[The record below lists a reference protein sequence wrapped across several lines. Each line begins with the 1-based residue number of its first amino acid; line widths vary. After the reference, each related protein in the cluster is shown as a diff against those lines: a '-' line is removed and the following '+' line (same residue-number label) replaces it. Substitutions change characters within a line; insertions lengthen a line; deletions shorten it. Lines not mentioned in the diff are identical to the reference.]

1 MYAREI
7 LKKFKIEGCD
17 LVKTPIE
24 RGVKLSCYDEVDKV
38 DSDKVDSTLYK
49 SLVESLNYL
58 ICIRRDILC
67 GVGIVGRYIEKST
80 ITHMKAAKATLK
92 LLTTFAYFT
101 LVLVSLIM

>member
-17 LVKTPIE
+17 LVKTPVE
-24 RGVKLSCYDEVDKV
+24 SGVKLSCYDEV
-38 DSDKVDSTLYK
+38 DKVDSTLYK

-80 ITHMKAAKATLK
+80 ITHVKAAKATLK
-92 LLTTFAYFT
+92 LFTTFAYFI